1 MPKIIYELHWK
12 QLSKTA
18 RNICEMKSGL
28 LNHET
33 AISQHSC
40 LNLVVLK
47 KRNGDP
53 FSKTLRGALSQQ
65 SKFCGILCLTQI
77 FDIVLNVTIQK
88 LILHFS
94 IMSRENTD
102 FGKLELTRYTYMT
115 FSGTRFTA
123 SGTHFVAS
131 AILFK
136 AECDQHSCCKYYV
149 KISVFVL
156 T

>member
-1 MPKIIYELHWK
+1 
-12 QLSKTA
+12 
-18 RNICEMKSGL
+18 MKSGL

-47 KRNGDP
+47 KEVKIHSLKHSEVLCSSSP
-53 FSKTLRGALSQQ
+53 TIS
-65 SKFCGILCLTQI
+65 GILCLTQI

-88 LILHFS
+88 LILYFS

-102 FGKLELTRYTYMT
+102 FGKLELTRYMYMT
-115 FSGTRFTA
+115 FSGTHFTA

-136 AECDQHSCCKYYV
+136 AECDQHSFCKYYV
-149 KISVFVL
+149 KISVFAL